1 MNSFPLIP
9 LSSACFGTRLVH
21 AVTVRFTT
29 ITSRKRRNHARR
41 VTDGLAL
48 GLCAAL
54 MYGCQ
59 HVEKGSSLQNAATS
73 PNPSPTVTTRC
84 WIYDQIYPA
93 NEKAFEAQKLTAAEQ
108 QEIAKWAQT
117 VPPGARA
124 MVRWMRDP
132 LREPKKG
139 KVSFLVFVAE
149 PFFKDGKP
157 IGIAW
162 GALNTNVVIDA
173 RSCWVHAYPK
183 A

>member
-1 MNSFPLIP
+1 MIELTSERTTPNGA
-9 LSSACFGTRLVH
+9 SSR
-21 AVTVRFTT
+21 
-29 ITSRKRRNHARR
+29 RRNHAHGA
-41 VTDGLAL
+41 TDALTL

-54 MYGCQ
+54 LYGCQ
-59 HVEKGSSLQNAATS
+59 HVEKGGSLQSAAMS
-73 PNPSPTVTTRC
+73 PNPSSTVTTHC
-84 WIYDQIYPA
+84 SIYDEIYPA
-93 NEKAFEAQKLTAAEQ
+93 DEKIYEAQKLTAAEQ

-117 VPPGARA
+117 VPQGERA

-139 KVSFLVFVAE
+139 KLFFLVFVAE
-149 PFFKDGKP
+149 PLYKDGKP

-173 RSCWVHAYPK
+173 RSCWVHVCPK